1 MWRQKE
7 KNALCAA
14 DCFFVT
20 HFPFRRPQSFRESAR
35 SPLFFLSFFLLFK
48 HTGWLVMVAFSPS
61 LKKSVY
67 FPLTCLFAAS
77 QSLSV
82 PLARVTH
89 LFCLKVNVGQSSLIA
104 KEWIYCKK
112 KEGRKRRRRKGKKA
126 TFQWQL
132 DTRLL
137 KSLSVFCQPAAKP
150 LRFLRPET
158 MEHLKSE
165 EGRKWPPPHFNM
177 LPRSSDAACCV
188 FFSVFSCLNMCVCAD
203 GLLQPTVVMT
213 SKSAGL
219 SVRCTLPRVRLWGGA
234 CIVSRKDREKKAA
247 LHVACIYRAI
257 SSRLQCV
264 EDWARS
270 LV

>member
-112 KEGRKRRRRKGKKA
+112 KKGKKRRRRKGKKQHFSDSS
-126 TFQWQL
+126 THVC
-132 DTRLL
+132 
-137 KSLSVFCQPAAKP
+137 SNLSAFSV
-150 LRFLRPET
+150 
-158 MEHLKSE
+158 S
-165 EGRKWPPPHFNM
+165 
-177 LPRSSDAACCV
+177 LPRNPSGFCAQKLWSIWSQRKDANGLLLTSTCFLAHQMLLV
-188 FFSVFSCLNMCVCAD
+188 VFSFLFF
-203 GLLQPTVVMT
+203 
-213 SKSAGL
+213 
-219 SVRCTLPRVRLWGGA
+219 
-234 CIVSRKDREKKAA
+234 
-247 LHVACIYRAI
+247 
-257 SSRLQCV
+257 
-264 EDWARS
+264 